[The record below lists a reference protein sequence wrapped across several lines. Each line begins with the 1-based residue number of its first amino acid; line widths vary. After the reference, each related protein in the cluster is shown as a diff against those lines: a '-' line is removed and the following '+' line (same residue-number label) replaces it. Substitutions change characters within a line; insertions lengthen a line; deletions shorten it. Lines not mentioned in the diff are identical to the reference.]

1 MSQLLLP
8 CRGCHRHVESH
19 ETSCPFCGVP
29 LSPTQPCNGRCSGLP
44 AARLAR
50 AALVA
55 AGAALL
61 GAACQSSQSVIAP
74 YGTPPH
80 FDAGTDS
87 PQDAGAP
94 TDGSP
99 DANDAEK

>member
-1 MSQLLLP
+1 MSELLP
-8 CRGCHRHVESH
+8 CGACGRNVKAD
-19 ETSCPFCGVP
+19 ETACPFCGAA
-29 LSPTQPCNGRCSGLP
+29 LSPPRPCAGGCSGLA

-61 GAACQSSQSVIAP
+61 GAAACDSSPSVVPP
-74 YGTPPH
+74 YGVPPH

-87 PQDAGAP
+87 PQDGGAP

-99 DANDAEK
+99 DAND